1 MCSLDLSNARAER
14 EFLVFEHRS
23 ENLRLIHKQARRQ
36 ARSHKQAATSKQG
49 GKQAAT
55 SKQGGKQGGK
65 QAGKQAATSKEASKQ
80 ASKRASKRA
89 SKQPWSKQ
97 ASKQAWAI
105 KHQSLVHPPSVL
117 KKEMLWYIANIGTCK
132 QFFTMDMAN
141 ESLEHLSEKI
151 YKRKVAPS
159 LTPHYASKKK
169 HIILISRVN
178 Y

>member
-49 GKQAAT
+49 
-55 SKQGGKQGGK
+55 
-65 QAGKQAATSKEASKQ
+65 GKQAATSKEASKQ